1 MFLIFLRVVSPT
13 TTHVDPGVKKSVFAP
28 HSQHH
33 AAVFPSTNTVR
44 QSGTK
49 TETEMS
55 GNSAEAVS
63 VTDLHLSPHQ
73 FTGRHFIYHQNTPDN
88 RVRPA
93 VQTTSAP
100 QSRLNSHPL
109 IIRKSSGHPFRQSS
123 GFSQVWD
130 HRDAQKSYSEAP
142 TNASPELATHK
153 TGWPL
158 KAGEYW
164 RGSLPALRGHYSGH
178 KETNELS
185 AVRVPSASGGIQSS
199 RFLGFASQTVSRA
212 PSISRSLE
220 ASVIKRNPSPE
231 KLTSSI
237 HPDLSS
243 VTGGEAPR
251 PKKVQSYLFKDSQAS
266 LNTADDAVSGGRQQ
280 TGGLTTMP
288 LKHRL
293 SDAGLQLYS
302 THASHFI
309 HRKAPVREDDVNPLH
324 FNTSVV
330 QSSTKHQLISTVHP
344 PLVQHSLHPAPG
356 NKGSFAPVS
365 HAASQDDYERSAGGS
380 VHGYELGGSTK
391 SIYGIRGFEN
401 LPWPTRKEQLP
412 ASSSRRTHSQPYSF
426 NNGKDYKFKISHV
439 HPSLSPKYSFGQR
452 RGSSPTPKPAKLERA
467 PTDYSP
473 PPPSSPPSGFS
484 DLIQTTTVSA
494 PKLFTSGFKDIHPL
508 LPESDPGTGRKPDQ
522 REVRA
527 FKTIYRLR
535 GFGTR
540 PLEGA
545 KTLVRIPDTH
555 GSELRSPQIWQPKS
569 SRWSDQTGETG
580 PESISTPT
588 HMQNEQSSA
597 GAESLQKPAGS
608 SESAEGSTFT
618 PEKDKKKRK
627 IYTFL
632 GFQSVRDRIGK
643 APKETHWNDTERDPT
658 VASPPARRASS
669 AQFRSAGGL
678 GVQSSSAS
686 GPRSANTS
694 KPVEAKA
701 RLLGAST
708 SSTVRGRRVKGKH
721 INSRQPDRP
730 TPLSGGAV
738 NAAIVRQARVKAVT
752 YADVLGSTS
761 FSSVRAV
768 ASTPTPTTPADEG
781 YFPNATAASEQTGGG
796 GHWTSKPDDGG
807 QSRGNTSTSP
817 GLKAEDE
824 VEGFNSAEG
833 KNRENNTEVKG
844 DFDAFLDN
852 EGSGSGAFDPSEV
865 FSNVT
870 TVQLSPKVNEDLFEL
885 DYLRLSTE
893 NISFKSVK
901 LSHTEK

>member
-1 MFLIFLRVVSPT
+1 
-13 TTHVDPGVKKSVFAP
+13 
-28 HSQHH
+28 
-33 AAVFPSTNTVR
+33 
-44 QSGTK
+44 
-49 TETEMS
+49 MS

-63 VTDLHLSPHQ
+63 VTDPYLSPHQ
-73 FTGRHFIYHQNTPDN
+73 FTGRRFVYHQNTPDN

-93 VQTTSAP
+93 ASRTLTTGASSHRKP

-109 IIRKSSGHPFRQSS
+109 IIRKSSGSPFRQSS
-123 GFSQVWD
+123 GFTQVWD
-130 HRDAQKSYSEAP
+130 HRDAQKSYSQAP

-164 RGSLPALRGHYSGH
+164 SGSLPALRGHYSGH

-199 RFLGFASQTVSRA
+199 KFLGFASQTVSRA
-212 PSISRSLE
+212 PSISRGLD
-220 ASVIKRNPSPE
+220 ASVIKRNPGPE

-243 VTGGEAPR
+243 VAGGEAPR
-251 PKKVQSYLFKDSQAS
+251 HKKVQSYLFKDSQAS
-266 LNTADDAVSGGRQQ
+266 LNMGDDTVAGGRQR

-288 LKHRL
+288 LK
-293 SDAGLQLYS
+293 QLYS
-302 THASHFI
+302 RHASHFI
-309 HRKAPVREDDVNPLH
+309 HRKAPVREDDVHPLH

-330 QSSTKHQLISTVHP
+330 QSSTTHQLISTVHP
-344 PLVQHSLHPAPG
+344 PPVQHSLHPAAG
-356 NKGSFAPVS
+356 NKESFAAVS

-380 VHGYELGGSTK
+380 VHGYELGRPTK

-401 LPWPTRKEQLP
+401 PPWPTRKEQLP

-426 NNGKDYKFKISHV
+426 NKGKDYKFKISHV

-452 RGSSPTPKPAKLERA
+452 GGSSLTPKSAKLERA

-473 PPPSSPPSGFS
+473 PAPSSSPSGSS

-545 KTLVRIPDTH
+545 KTLVRKPDTH

-597 GAESLQKPAGS
+597 GAESPQKPAGS
-608 SESAEGSTFT
+608 SESAEGSAFT

-643 APKETHWNDTERDPT
+643 APKETHWNYTERDPT

-686 GPRSANTS
+686 GPRSTNTS

-701 RLLGAST
+701 SLLGAST

-721 INSRQPDRP
+721 INSRKPDRS

-752 YADVLGSTS
+752 YADVLGSAS
-761 FSSVRAV
+761 FSSVRAA
-768 ASTPTPTTPADEG
+768 ASTPTTPADEG
-781 YFPNATAASEQTGGG
+781 YFPNTTAVSEQTGGG

-817 GLKAEDE
+817 GAKAEDE
-824 VEGFNSAEG
+824 VEGFNGAEG
-833 KNRENNTEVKG
+833 RNRENNTEVKG

-852 EGSGSGAFDPSEV
+852 EGSGSGAFDPSDV

-870 TVQLSPKVNEDLFEL
+870 TVQPSPKVSEDLLEL

-901 LSHTEK
+901 LSHAEK